1 MDPMLDMSIEGM
13 DAQLAEREHVRPA
26 PSADPWLRRRS
37 NAWGASEMAM
47 VLVATGRRSPTSIP
61 QWQRDHLRLLG
72 PSGMPRL
79 YLEKAG
85 VVGPLKAG
93 HAAAMGNEREEEL
106 LDTWIHLLQQ
116 QEYAIEQEVDIDIA
130 TVRHA
135 SQVPR
140 EWMPLVCRRTRCI
153 AATPDAWC
161 RTTSGLLYDVEIK
174 TTIGGINGCRWTWQ
188 VQVQAQ
194 GMATSSA
201 GAIVVGGEH
210 WARGSDTSGRVLRA
224 FVEPDEA
231 LRAELAEAAE
241 EAWEV
246 VEKLRGSL

>member
-1 MDPMLDMSIEGM
+1 MDDLALSFDVV
-13 DAQLAEREHVRPA
+13 DAQLAAREHERPA
-26 PSADPWLRRRS
+26 APVDPWERRRKH
-37 NAWGASEMAM
+37 AWGASEMGM
-47 VLVATGRRSPTSIP
+47 VLVVTGRRALDTLP
-61 QWQRDHLRLLG
+61 QWQQKRVRRIAPWG
-72 PSGMPRL
+72 APRL

-85 VVGPLKAG
+85 IKADLAAGP
-93 HAAAMGNEREEEL
+93 AAAVGIEREEEL
-106 LDTWIHLLQQ
+106 LDQWVALLQRG
-116 QEYAIEQEVDIDIA
+116 EYALAQELDIDIA
-130 TVRHA
+130 SVRHA

-140 EWMPLVCRRTRCI
+140 EWMPLICRRTHRV

-161 RTTSGLLYDVEIK
+161 RSTDGTLYDVELK
-174 TTIGGINGCRWTWQ
+174 TTVGAINDCRWTWQ

-210 WARGSDTSGRVLRA
+210 WARGSGHGGRVLRA

-241 EAWEV
+241 EAWREV
-246 VEKLRGSL
+246 ERLRASM